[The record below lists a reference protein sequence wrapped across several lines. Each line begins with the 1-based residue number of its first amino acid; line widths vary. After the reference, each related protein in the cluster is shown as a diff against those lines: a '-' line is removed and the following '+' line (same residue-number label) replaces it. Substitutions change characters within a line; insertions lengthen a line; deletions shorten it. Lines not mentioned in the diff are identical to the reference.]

1 MLAAL
6 DPVILTEGLIRF
18 LILLVCLS
26 VHEWAHAWTASKLG
40 DPTARMA
47 GRVTFNPLSHIDPIG
62 TLAIPLFM
70 VFMSA
75 SGGGGFGIIG
85 WAKPV
90 PVDSRYFKK
99 PVRDDIL
106 VTMAGPFS
114 NLVLCLLA
122 AVIGGFA
129 LRMVPEAQV
138 ASAFDLVLEFIRI
151 NALLAVFNM
160 IPVPPLDGSAPL
172 AARRPDVGA
181 DLLQLRPLRLL
192 HPHRADQHPGFPTG
206 AHGRDRDG
214 RHAVRSPRRGALRA
228 RMTPLAR
235 KHAQAHP
242 AARRGKSSP
251 CPP

>member
-160 IPVPPLDGSAPL
+160 IPVPPLDGSH
-172 AARRPDVGA
+172 
-181 DLLQLRPLRLL
+181 LL
-192 HPHRADQHPGFPTG
+192 
-206 AHGRDRDG
+206 
-214 RHAVRSPRRGALRA
+214 RHAVRMSAQTYYNFARFGFFILIVLINIPAFRQVLMVAIVTVATPFARLAVALSG
-228 RMTPLAR
+228 L
-235 KHAQAHP
+235 
-242 AARRGKSSP
+242 G
-251 CPP
+251 